1 MKNLRKNAI
10 KRVTHVGP
18 IGRRVSERSIP
29 MSPFGGTFNALRPLI
44 S

>member
-10 KRVTHVGP
+10 QRVTHVGA
-18 IGRRVSERSIP
+18 IKRRVSERSKP
-29 MSPFGGTFNALRPLI
+29 MSPFGGAFNALRPLI